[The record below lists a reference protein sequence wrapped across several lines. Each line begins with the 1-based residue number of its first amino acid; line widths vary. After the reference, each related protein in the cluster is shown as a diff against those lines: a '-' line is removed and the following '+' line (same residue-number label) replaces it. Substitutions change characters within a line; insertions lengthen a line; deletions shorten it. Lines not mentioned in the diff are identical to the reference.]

1 MSRKLYIIF
10 ILLFLFSWH
19 AFAQDETETMVS
31 ESFLIKSAEE
41 GDSVQV
47 KTLVRSGVN
56 PNCTTWEG
64 VTPLMFASQNGH
76 INIVKYLLYAGAKPN
91 LQAVDGNTALILAIQ
106 TGQIAIA
113 ETLIQNK
120 ADINMANN
128 DGVTPLMQAIM
139 VDSFYIPDML
149 IYYGAK
155 AGDKD
160 KKGRTALMLAAM
172 YGSYDIALELLQAG
186 AGVNDTDEEK
196 NTALHYATLN
206 GNRQVMDLL
215 IVNGAEIDARNTSGY
230 TPLSTAVAQNN
241 YKAVVSLV
249 GYGADVNNPITR
261 SLNPLALALNNRSD
275 SIVQILRI
283 NGAEQIKRPDFN
295 QVLFGLNYI
304 FNESDKQ
311 LGFSLGIHDSR
322 FHFMPSIGYSFRP
335 QAIRVLEKG
344 KHNEM
349 YQYWERRHYIYATL
363 DKGFLVQ
370 QFNKN
375 LSTGAWAGLSGV
387 ITFGGYKGSS
397 LSPDTR
403 FILAPRAGMYLKFS
417 NARLRFFYE
426 IMDLHLTGYNYDW
439 FGVSLDLLFDTG
451 KGKLRFP

>member
-1 MSRKLYIIF
+1 MNRQLYTIIA
-10 ILLFLFSWH
+10 LLFLLSWN
-19 AFAQDETETMVS
+19 AFAQDETMTS
-31 ESFLIKSAEE
+31 ENWLISSAEK

-47 KTLVRSGVN
+47 KTLVRSGAN

-76 INIVKYLLYAGAKPN
+76 INIVNYLLYAGAKPN
-91 LQAVDGNTALILAIQ
+91 LQAVDGNTALMLAIQ
-106 TGQIAIA
+106 TGQIAVA
-113 ETLIQNK
+113 ETLIRNK
-120 ADINMANN
+120 ADINLANN
-128 DGVTPLMQAIM
+128 DGITPLMQAIM

-160 KKGRTALMLAAM
+160 KKGRTALMLTAM
-172 YGSYDIALELLQAG
+172 YGSYDIALELVETG

-215 IVNGAEIDARNTSGY
+215 VENGADVDAKNTSGY
-230 TPLSTAVAQNN
+230 TPLSTAVAHKN
-241 YKAVVSLV
+241 YKAVVTLI
-249 GYGADVNNPITR
+249 GYGADVNSQITR
-261 SLNPLALALNNRSD
+261 SLNPLTLAMNNKSD
-275 SIVQILRI
+275 SIIHLLRI
-283 NGAEQIKRPDFN
+283 NGAEQIKRPAFN
-295 QVLFGLNYI
+295 HVLFGVTYN
-304 FNESDKQ
+304 FNESDKR
-311 LGFSLGIHDSR
+311 LGFNLGINDSR
-322 FHFMPSIGYSFRP
+322 FHLMPAFSYSFRP
-335 QAIRVLEKG
+335 ETIRVLEKG

-349 YQYWERRHYIYATL
+349 YQFWERRHFISFTL

-370 QFNKN
+370 QFSRN

-397 LSPDTR
+397 LSPEAR
-403 FILAPRAGMYLKFS
+403 FILAPRTGIYLAVS

-426 IMDLHLTGYNYDW
+426 LMDLHLTGYNYNW
-439 FGVSLDLLFDTG
+439 FGVSLEFLFDTG